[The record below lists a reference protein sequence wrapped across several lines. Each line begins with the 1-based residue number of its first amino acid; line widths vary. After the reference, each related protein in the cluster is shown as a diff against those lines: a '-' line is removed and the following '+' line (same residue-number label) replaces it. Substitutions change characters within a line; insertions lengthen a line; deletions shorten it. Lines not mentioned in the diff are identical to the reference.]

1 MSTRQLQKWACP
13 PRILLATS
21 LADLGFILPVA
32 IQQALTYKAELRI
45 VHILPDPKAYPIGSV
60 PGISYDFDSSQKSAQ
75 AKLEKAVAMATNSG
89 VRCSS
94 RLAVGHVVTE
104 IMKIAAAWKADRL
117 VTGSQGREKSHL
129 HILGS
134 VAEAIFHRVEVP
146 VLAIGPHVASKKKL
160 LKDRM
165 RFVFATPLDHGSRRM
180 AEFALSVAEKHRAD
194 ISLLHVS
201 PEIAPGHP
209 SAARVTEYAKRMLQ
223 DLLCVRPIYRCRPIC
238 EVAYGQ
244 PAEMILQYA
253 EQHSADMIILGASAH
268 SAFDSRFIPGIAY
281 KVLCES
287 PCPVLVLKQGVE
299 WITHAEEA
307 TPHHSAQ
314 MND

>member
-13 PRILLATS
+13 RRILLATS

-60 PGISYDFDSSQKSAQ
+60 PEVSYDSDWTQKTAQ
-75 AKLEKAVAMATNSG
+75 AKLEKAVAAAANSA

-94 RLAVGHVVTE
+94 HLAVGHVVTE
-104 IMKIAAAWKADRL
+104 IMKIAVDWKADRL
-117 VTGSQGREKSHL
+117 VTGSQGRGKSHL

-134 VAEAIFHRVEVP
+134 VAESIFHRVEVP
-146 VLAIGPHVASKKKL
+146 VLAIGPHVASKKRV

-165 RFVFATPLDHGSRRM
+165 RVVFATPLDHGSRRM
-180 AEFALSVAEKHRAD
+180 AEFALNVAEKHHAD

-201 PEIAPGHP
+201 PEIAQGHP

-223 DLLCVRPIYRCRPIC
+223 DLLRVRTIHRCRPTC

-244 PAEMILQYA
+244 PAEIILQYA

-281 KVLCES
+281 RVLCES
-287 PCPVLVLKQGVE
+287 PCPVLVLKQGLA
-299 WITHAEEA
+299 WISASQEA
-307 TPHHSAQ
+307 V
-314 MND
+314 